1 MSSNAPSPTP
11 SRKPKP
17 VPERFQ
23 VAKTTLW
30 FDRIM
35 TKTIIG
41 GGFTVIVAV
50 FGILFFLLAVTIPLF
65 QSADV
70 EERQHPAPSSPVPGT
85 WGLDPSGTLPFVY
98 GNGKNIFFLD
108 KTTGNLSSVP
118 VSLPDGE
125 TVCAHSYD
133 ASLTAYP
140 IATESGKV
148 GLIHVHSG
156 LNVHGRTNAHGPDKA
171 GAEAGP
177 LYPLTENG
185 SVPGKISGIAYADAG
200 ERKIFTATVETEQGT
215 RLLLMTLEESRSLLH
230 EGELAPSGFHDL
242 TDQLEGRPTAMLP
255 GASGDSLVIATDADK
270 LLYFSYDE
278 DGETWVRRQMI
289 PTPLGK
295 GEKMTSVN
303 WLFGDM
309 SLVIGGDRGS
319 LKIFSLYPHSR
330 PDGTSLRLFGQT
342 RQFSPMDGPVQHYP
356 ASTVPSWSPLRG
368 NSGSATEPRPTS
380 AGTADLWNSF
390 RSNWPPIRNSTPPL
404 PWTHQETSISSLWKT
419 NTRKPAP
426 KPWSGKYGMRGTIL
440 PNGSGN
446 PWAARMIM
454 NPSCP

>member
-1 MSSNAPSPTP
+1 MSSNAPSPAP

-70 EERQHPAPSSPVPGT
+70 KERQHPAPSSPVPGT

-177 LYPLTENG
+177 LYP
-185 SVPGKISGIAYADAG
+185 
-200 ERKIFTATVETEQGT
+200 
-215 RLLLMTLEESRSLLH
+215 
-230 EGELAPSGFHDL
+230 
-242 TDQLEGRPTAMLP
+242 
-255 GASGDSLVIATDADK
+255 
-270 LLYFSYDE
+270 
-278 DGETWVRRQMI
+278 
-289 PTPLGK
+289 
-295 GEKMTSVN
+295 
-303 WLFGDM
+303 
-309 SLVIGGDRGS
+309 
-319 LKIFSLYPHSR
+319 
-330 PDGTSLRLFGQT
+330 
-342 RQFSPMDGPVQHYP
+342 
-356 ASTVPSWSPLRG
+356 
-368 NSGSATEPRPTS
+368 
-380 AGTADLWNSF
+380 
-390 RSNWPPIRNSTPPL
+390 
-404 PWTHQETSISSLWKT
+404 
-419 NTRKPAP
+419 
-426 KPWSGKYGMRGTIL
+426 
-440 PNGSGN
+440 
-446 PWAARMIM
+446 
-454 NPSCP
+454 